1 MKKCKLCLTN
11 YADKANTHYLT
22 DGIIRSCLNEEGSNI
37 REKGLMF
44 NISLDNNYIEA
55 KFQRNTSQQA
65 IHETFGRDP
74 NDLEIEEAKHV
85 PYSVDYVFCSS
96 CEKRFTEMEE
106 PFLNAILPQLRGEN
120 LDGRTSITFDSLIVR
135 KFFLLQ
141 IYRTAIC
148 DPKIHISSEKLER
161 LRLIILN
168 PESDIEDVKSIALL
182 VSHLNTVG
190 GSYEYTKNCVGT
202 ASSENDQFIIFND
215 FIIHFTKNDVAP
227 QFVSFWGLNQK
238 NTFYDFINY
247 QEDTFKIK
255 ILNNTERKQ
264 LWRQYQEYKGQQQKL
279 FYCLEFTSRYIE
291 MYGVQPSQDYIE
303 KFGNAIIYGE
313 EIKDESKYS
322 YARIEKLLEIYLN
335 SFPPFY
341 DL

>member
-1 MKKCKLCLTN
+1 MN
-11 YADKANTHYLT
+11 DADKANTHYLT
-22 DGIIRSCLNEEGSNI
+22 DGIIRSCLNEEGSNV

-44 NISLDNNYIEA
+44 NMSLNNNSIEP
-55 KFQRNTSQQA
+55 KFQRNTSQKA
-65 IHETFGRDP
+65 IYETLGREP
-74 NDLEIEEAKHV
+74 NDLEIEEAKKV

-96 CEKRFTEMEE
+96 CEKRFTAIEVA
-106 PFLNAILPQLRGEN
+106 FLTEILPQLRGKD
-120 LDGRTSITFDSLIVR
+120 LDGITVKTFDNLIVR

-141 IYRTAIC
+141 IYRTAVCAPNIYV
-148 DPKIHISSEKLER
+148 SSDKLNR

-168 PESDIEDVKSIALL
+168 PDSDIADVKSIALL
-182 VSHLNTVG
+182 VTHLNTVG
-190 GSYEYTKNCVGT
+190 GSYEYTKNSVGT
-202 ASSENDQFIIFND
+202 GSLGNNQFIIFND
-215 FIIHFTKNDVAP
+215 FIIHFTENGDAP
-227 QFVSFWGLNQK
+227 GFVSFWGLNEK
-238 NTFYDFINY
+238 NTFSDFINY

-255 ILNNTERKQ
+255 ILNNSKRKQ
-264 LWRQYQEYKGQQQKL
+264 LWRQYQEDKIQQQKL
-279 FYCLEFTSRYIE
+279 FYCWEFTRRYIE
-291 MYGVQPSQDYIE
+291 MYGLQPSQNYLE